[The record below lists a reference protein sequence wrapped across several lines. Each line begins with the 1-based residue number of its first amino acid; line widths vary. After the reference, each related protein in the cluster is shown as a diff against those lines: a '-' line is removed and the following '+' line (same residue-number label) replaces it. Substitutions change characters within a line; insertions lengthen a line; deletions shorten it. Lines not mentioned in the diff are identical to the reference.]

1 MHLTRAQ
8 FDRILEECIGI
19 RLSGRPDQGIYEASA
34 VQNFRI
40 GSKKREYDRIFR
52 YSYTVL
58 GLPATARLKVNS
70 NYQPDVPGHINEDGF
85 MGNIVIAGAVRT
97 VPIPAGQTWLDIAD
111 TAVRPINWYQGGK
124 IVVFDDVTPYF
135 HQNYIVASE
144 LGTGTYVRI
153 WLDHPLAAA
162 IPVNNAGGN
171 PVGITALRSP
181 YSAVEAPGAV
191 SQVSFE
197 SFVGLPLVPVPAARY
212 FWLLTAGPVFVTPTG
227 GVWPGSAA
235 NLRDVYANPADG
247 TINPSSV
254 QDPSNGFQKVGFLLN
269 ATGGTTSDYGDA
281 YIMLQLDQ

>member
-1 MHLTRAQ
+1 MHITRRQ
-8 FDRILEECIGI
+8 FDEMIGEFWGT
-19 RLSGRPDQGIYEASA
+19 RLPARPDQGIYELSA
-34 VQNFRI
+34 VQNFRF
-40 GSKKREYDRIFR
+40 GSKKRENGRIFR
-52 YSYTVL
+52 YAYTVL

-85 MGNIVIAGAVRT
+85 MGNIVTAGAVRT
-97 VPIPAGQTWLDIAD
+97 APVPAGQRFIDIGDTVVRAAD
-111 TAVRPINWYQGGK
+111 WYQGGY
-124 IVVFDDVTPYF
+124 IVVFDDVTPHF
-135 HQNYIVASE
+135 HQHFILNSE
-144 LGTGTYVRI
+144 RGTGTYVRL
-153 WLDHPLAAA
+153 WLDYPIASA

-181 YSAVEAPGAV
+181 YSAVEAPGVA
-191 SQVSFE
+191 SQAGFE
-197 SFVGLPLVPVPAARY
+197 AFVGLPLVPVAAARF